1 MKTGLDKSQ
10 ALLYNKVIK
19 REENLMKKSEIFA
32 TIKSANEIV
41 DRMAGLKVSSKE
53 YAELNEALGWTL
65 DSLVGVRGVSLHLSK
80 RTGHYYVKL
89 S

>member
-1 MKTGLDKSQ
+1 LTNYNPCDILKSS
-10 ALLYNKVIK
+10 
-19 REENLMKKSEIFA
+19 RERKENLMKKSEIFA
-32 TIKSANEIV
+32 TIKSANQIV
-41 DRMAGLKVSSKE
+41 DQMAGLDISSKE
-53 YAELNEALGWTL
+53 YTELNEALGWTL

>member
-1 MKTGLDKSQ
+1 
-10 ALLYNKVIK
+10 
-19 REENLMKKSEIFA
+19 MKKSEIFA
-32 TIKSANEIV
+32 TIKSANQIV
-41 DRMAGLKVSSKE
+41 DQMSGLDISSKE
-53 YAELNEALGWTL
+53 YTALNEALGWTL